1 MQENPWEPIIA
12 NELSDPS
19 DSGPLESTMSL
30 PLSEDTFSG
39 LTTEAAAELLRNVGP
54 NAVSLSEPSQIH
66 LLLLKFWGPI
76 PWMLETAFFL
86 EYVLGKRLEA
96 GIIIVL
102 LFVNALLAFTKEQK
116 GQEAL
121 ALLRSRLEIRAR
133 VKRDGIWQEINSEGL
148 VPGDLVHIRT
158 GDFVPADM
166 DLVSGN
172 LLVDQSSLTGE
183 ALPVEKNPKDA
194 LWSGSLVRRG
204 EGNGFVSRT
213 GSRCAFGKTAKL
225 VHDATT
231 RSHFEEVVLQIV
243 RSLLAFDLLLA
254 ILLFPLALHEG
265 SSPAS
270 LIPFVLILLVSA
282 IPVALPPTFTL
293 ANSLSAEVLSR
304 KGVLVTRL
312 SAISDAAV
320 MEDLLCDKT
329 GTLTENRLTLQE
341 LRPSPG
347 VSEKDLLEAAMAASD
362 VSAQDPL
369 EMAIFDEAKKRGVMS
384 SGQERRVSLVPFD
397 PATKRT
403 EAVVES
409 DRGAR
414 YRIVKGA
421 PGIMAMAGVPEKD
434 LEGLDL
440 SGQRTI
446 AVAKGDLLPEAPLK
460 MLGLLSFSD
469 PLREE
474 SPAVI
479 QTLRNLGIRI
489 RLATGDTPEGA
500 VDVAKRL
507 DLALPPCSA
516 TAIADGHV
524 MDCEVFA
531 GVMPEDKFHLVGV
544 LQKMGRIVGMTGDG
558 VNDAPALKQA
568 EVGIAVAK
576 SSDIARAAASMIL
589 VAPGLGGL
597 AEALEEGR
605 KVYHRI
611 QNYVLNK
618 IVKTLEVAL
627 FLTGG
632 LLLFHTYVVDS
643 RMILL
648 LIFTNDFVTMS
659 LASDHVRFSVHPNR
673 WNIRRL
679 MAMAILIAFLWL
691 TLTLSVFYA
700 GRAWLHLSPGACQT
714 LAFLTLVLTGLGN
727 VLVIRERGPLW
738 MTKPSRAL
746 SLAIFGDLFV
756 VAVLAGTNLLL
767 TPLPLSVLL
776 GDIFLV
782 GTTTLLVDRV
792 KGAFLK
798 P

>member
-1 MQENPWEPIIA
+1 MTA
-12 NELSDPS
+12 SDP
-19 DSGPLESTMSL
+19 
-30 PLSEDTFSG
+30 EDPRLSG
-39 LTTEAAAELLRNVGP
+39 LTSEEAARRLQSAGP
-54 NAVSLSEPSQIH
+54 NSVPLSEPSRIR
-66 LLLLKFWGPI
+66 LLLLKLWGPI

-86 EYVLGKRLEA
+86 EFFLGKKIEA
-96 GIIIVL
+96 GIIVVL
-102 LFVNALLAFTKEQK
+102 LVTNALLAFVKEQK
-116 GQEAL
+116 GQAAL

-133 VKRDGIWQEINSEGL
+133 VRRDNLWQEINAEQL
-148 VPGDLVHIRT
+148 VPGDLVHLRT

-166 DLVSGN
+166 DLLSGN
-172 LLVDQSSLTGE
+172 LLIDQSSLTGE
-183 ALPVEKNPKDA
+183 SLPVEKDPKDV

-204 EGNGFVSRT
+204 EGNGLVTRT

-243 RSLLAFDLLLA
+243 RSLLLFDLALA
-254 ILLFPLALHEG
+254 ILLFPLAIHAG

-270 LIPFVLILLVSA
+270 LIPFILILLVSA

-293 ANSLSAEVLSR
+293 ANALSAEVLSR

-329 GTLTENRLTLQE
+329 GTLTENRLTVQQ
-341 LRPSPG
+341 LRPSSG

-362 VSAQDPL
+362 ISAQDPL
-369 EMAIFDEAKKRGVMS
+369 EMAIFDEARKRGVRPS
-384 SGQERRVSLVPFD
+384 EQEKRVSLVPFD
-397 PATKRT
+397 PVTKRT
-403 EAVVES
+403 EAIVES
-409 DRGAR
+409 DQGAR
-414 YRIVKGA
+414 FRIVKGA
-421 PGIMAMAGVPEKD
+421 PGIMAEAGVPEKD
-434 LEGLDL
+434 LEGLNL

-446 AVAKGDLLPEAPLK
+446 AVAKEESSGGPLK
-460 MLGLLSFSD
+460 LLGLLSFSD

-474 SPAVI
+474 SPAVV
-479 QTLRNLGIRI
+479 LALKNLGIRI
-489 RLATGDTPEGA
+489 RLVTGDTPEAA
-500 VDVAKRL
+500 VAVAKGL
-507 DLALPPCSA
+507 GLALPPCSA
-516 TAIADGHV
+516 TAIGGSHV
-524 MDCEVFA
+524 MDCEIFA
-531 GVMPEDKFHLVGV
+531 GVMPEDKYHLVES
-544 LQKMGRIVGMTGDG
+544 LQGEGRIVGMTGDG
-558 VNDAPALKQA
+558 VNDAPALRQA

-589 VAPGLGGL
+589 VEPGLGGL
-597 AEALEEGR
+597 IEAVEEGR
-605 KVYHRI
+605 RVYHRI

-618 IVKTLEVAL
+618 IVKTLEIAL

-659 LASDHVRFSVHPNR
+659 LAGDHVRFSSHPNR

-679 MAMAILIAFLWL
+679 MAMAILIALLWL
-691 TLTLSVFYA
+691 TLTISVFYA
-700 GRAWLHLSPGACQT
+700 GRHFLHLSPGACQT

-746 SLAIFGDLFV
+746 SSAIVGDLFV
-756 VAVLAGTNLLL
+756 VSVLAGTNLLL
-767 TPLPLSVLL
+767 TPIPLSVLV
-776 GDIFLV
+776 GDILLV
-782 GTTTLLVDRV
+782 GATTLLVDRV
-792 KGAFLK
+792 KGVFLK
-798 P
+798 QGAP

>member
-1 MQENPWEPIIA
+1 MN
-12 NELSDPS
+12 
-19 DSGPLESTMSL
+19 G
-30 PLSEDTFSG
+30 SEETFSG
-39 LTTEAAAELLRNVGP
+39 LTTEVASERLRSVGP
-54 NAVSLSEPSQIH
+54 NAVSLSEPSRIQ
-66 LLLLKFWGPI
+66 LFFLKLWGPI
-76 PWMLETAFFL
+76 PWMLETAFLL
-86 EYVLGKRLEA
+86 EFYLGKKLEA

-102 LFVNALLAFTKEQK
+102 LFLNALLAFLKEQK
-116 GQEAL
+116 GQKAL
-121 ALLRSRLEIRAR
+121 ALLKSRLEIRAR
-133 VKRDGIWQEINSEGL
+133 VRRDGVWQEINAEEL

-166 DLVSGN
+166 DLLSGY

-183 ALPVEKNPKDA
+183 SLPAEKNPKDN

-204 EGNGFVSRT
+204 EGTGLVTRT
-213 GSRCAFGKTAKL
+213 GPRCAFGKTAKL
-225 VHDATT
+225 VHDASTL
-231 RSHFEEVVLQIV
+231 SHFEEVVLQIV
-243 RSLLAFDLLLA
+243 RALLIFDLVLA
-254 ILLFPLALHEG
+254 ILLFPMALHAG

-293 ANSLSAEVLSR
+293 ANSLSAERLSR

-320 MEDLLCDKT
+320 MEELLCDKT
-329 GTLTENRLTLQE
+329 GTLTENRLSVQE
-341 LRPSPG
+341 LRPVSG

-362 VSAQDPL
+362 ISAQDPL
-369 EMAIFDEAKKRGVMS
+369 EMAIFDAAKKRGIKPS
-384 SGQERRVSLVPFD
+384 EQDRRISLVPFD

-409 DRGAR
+409 GQGAR
-414 YRIVKGA
+414 FRIVKGS

-446 AVAKGDLLPEAPLK
+446 AVAKGDLFPEAPLK

-469 PLREE
+469 PLRKE
-474 SPAVI
+474 SPGVVHR
-479 QTLRNLGIRI
+479 LRNLGIRV
-489 RLATGDTPEGA
+489 RLVTGDTPEA
-500 VDVAKRL
+500 AAAVAKSL
-507 DLALPPCSA
+507 DLALPPCSKMA
-516 TAIADGHV
+516 SDESHL

-531 GVMPEDKFHLVGV
+531 GVMPEDKFHLVEA
-544 LQKMGRIVGMTGDG
+544 LQKKGRIVGMTGDG

-589 VAPGLGGL
+589 VTPGLDGL
-597 AEALEEGR
+597 AGAVEEGR

-627 FLTGG
+627 FLSGG
-632 LLLFHTYVVDS
+632 LLLFQTYVVDS

-673 WNIRRL
+673 WNIGRL

-700 GRAWLHLSPGACQT
+700 GRTWLNLSPGGCQT
-714 LAFLTLVLTGLGN
+714 LGFLTLVLTGLGN
-727 VLVIRERGPLW
+727 VLVIRERGALW

-746 SLAIFGDLFV
+746 FLAIVGDLVV

-767 TPLPLSVLL
+767 TPLPLSVVI
-776 GDIFLV
+776 GDILLV
-782 GTTTLLVDRV
+782 ATTTLLVDQV
-792 KGAFLK
+792 KGVFLR